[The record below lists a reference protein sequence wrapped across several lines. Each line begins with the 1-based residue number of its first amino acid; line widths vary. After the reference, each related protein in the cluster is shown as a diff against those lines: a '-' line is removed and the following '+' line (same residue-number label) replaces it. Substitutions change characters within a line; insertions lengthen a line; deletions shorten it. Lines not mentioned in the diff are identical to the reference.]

1 MKPKSKI
8 QTDAPQEGTP
18 YDNFQRLMKNLV
30 GVPKKE
36 VEAEEAKWR
45 EARRLKKKSAPS

>member
-1 MKPKSKI
+1 
-8 QTDAPQEGTP
+8 
-18 YDNFQRLMKNLV
+18 MKNRTADDTPFTNFKKLLKGLV

-45 EARRLKKKSAPS
+45 EARRLNKKSAPS

>member
-1 MKPKSKI
+1 MESKSGK
-8 QTDAPQEGTP
+8 QETP
-18 YDNFQRLMKNLV
+18 FDRFKNLIRGV
-30 GVPKKE
+30 VAVPKKE